1 MWILEMYYD
10 IRIERDDE
18 EINGISYMIYKF
30 IFYEKYVY
38 VIK

>member
-30 IFYEKYVY
+30 FFL
-38 VIK
+38 